1 MELVGSSIVFLI
13 LAIVST
19 SYALKNSTVT
29 DLNVVGSHLEICSLD
44 PLTGWFRDG
53 YCRTDSNDYGVHV
66 VCATMTENF
75 LRFTKSK
82 GNDLSTR
89 RGSFPG
95 LNPGDRWCL
104 CATRW
109 REAMVAGSAPLV
121 NLKATHLATLKIN
134 TLEELKVNQVTSQHV
149 IDLRKNE
156 L

>member
-1 MELVGSSIVFLI
+1 MELLGSNIICIL

-19 SYALKNSTVT
+19 SHASKNSTVT
-29 DLNVVGSHLEICSLD
+29 DLNVDGSRLEICSLD

-53 YCRTDSNDYGVHV
+53 YCRTDSNDHGVHV

-109 REAMVAGSAPLV
+109 REAMLAESAPLV
-121 NLKATHLATLKIN
+121 NIKATHQAALKIN
-134 TLEELKVNQVTSQHV
+134 SVEELMVNQVTSQHV

>member
-1 MELVGSSIVFLI
+1 MDLTCRYI
-13 LAIVST
+13 LGILLATAST
-19 SYALKNSTVT
+19 SYSLENSTVT

-53 YCRTDSNDYGVHV
+53 YCRTDSNDHGVHV
-66 VCATMTENF
+66 VCATMTKNF
-75 LRFTKSK
+75 LKFTKAK
-82 GNDLSTR
+82 GNDLSTK

-109 REAMVAGSAPLV
+109 REAMVVGSAPLV
-121 NLKATHLATLKIN
+121 NIKATHQAALKIN
-134 TLEELKVNQVTSQHV
+134 TVEELMVNQVTSQHI